1 MGEVLI
7 VRRGGSGSGDFKS
20 TIIVTIDAGSTVEAY
35 SDSGY
40 TTLYKTFTEKSSG
53 EYWLTGL
60 DNGTYY
66 LKATKGT
73 DTSTLAYT
81 IAEYGVYR
89 ILMTYNTIPEFTYT
103 GNYEIVDDSD
113 TPIATSPDNW
123 KIRFLTSGI
132 LNFTRLNGAED
143 GIDVFL
149 VGGGGQG
156 GGDAGGGGGAGK
168 TATHRGISVDI
179 GTNYT
184 IAIGDGGY
192 NSTWNASPAGA
203 GGASTAFSFTA
214 DGGTGGYPYNN
225 DSGGHGGSGGSKSRQ
240 DKSYGGSDGNG
251 GYKAD
256 TTYGYGQGTTTR
268 EFGGYSNTIAA
279 PVSSATSF
287 VLGSEPTATE
297 RAFLVSGKYISIGD
311 SRECYPIVS
320 YDSATREVT
329 VAQNNKGNT
338 VTATQG
344 DAVLF
349 GNLYAGGGTAFYG
362 SGNKLD
368 ADTAGY
374 GGGGDPYN
382 APVANTGSGSGG
394 AYGGQSKALAGASG
408 IVIIRNARS

>member
-1 MGEVLI
+1 MIFNMVGGG
-7 VRRGGSGSGDFKS
+7 GGSSTKS
-20 TIIVTIDAGSTVEAY
+20 TIIVSIDTGSTVQAY
-35 SDSGY
+35 SDSSY
-40 TTLYKTFTEKSSG
+40 QTLVKTASEKSTG

-66 LKATKGT
+66 IKATKGT

-89 ILMTYNTIPEFTYT
+89 IPMTYNTIPEFTYT
-103 GNYEIVDDSD
+103 GDYEIVDDSD

-214 DGGTGGYPYNN
+214 DGGTGGYPYSNN
-225 DSGGHGGSGGSKSRQ
+225 SGGHGGSGGSKSRQ

-251 GYKAD
+251 GYKAN

-268 EFGGYSNTIAA
+268 EFGGYSNTIASA
-279 PVSSATSF
+279 VSSATSF
-287 VLGSEPTATE
+287 VLGSKPTATE
-297 RAFLVSGKYISIGD
+297 EAFLVNGKYISVGAN
-311 SRECYPIVS
+311 RECYPIVS
-320 YDSATREVT
+320 YDSATRTVT

-338 VTATQG
+338 VTAAQG

-349 GNLYAGGGTAFYG
+349 GNLYAGGGAARYG
-362 SGNKLD
+362 QYGDGIAANS
-368 ADTAGY
+368 AGY
-374 GGGGDPYN
+374 GGGGDSDN

-394 AYGGQSKALAGASG
+394 AYPGQSGALAGASG